1 MQTTDD
7 RSGYH
12 LLLVLIIY
20 AYSAVSMAVVGLVVP
35 FISAIAEARHV
46 SPGPVGTSLSFFSV
60 PAAFVSFLFGMFV
73 DRIGVKKAFPISI
86 GLTLLGDMLLLS
98 TSTLW
103 SLRIGLMMCGCGF
116 AFATSGSPVLFM
128 RYLPEK
134 SRARALA
141 FWSTFAP
148 AGYSAGL
155 LLAIPFLAGRRWQ
168 AACVSHMALMLV
180 ILGVGI
186 LILARLKEP
195 ENVERVQGPVKKL
208 SPWLVA
214 ALGLT
219 VTLPNG
225 IAYGTSLI
233 APSYL
238 ARVHQV
244 SLAASAAEVALVK
257 IIVMLAGGLIV
268 SLCVGTERR
277 SRTMFCVMAAIGMT
291 AQWMLFFPGSTM
303 AVASLGLFLWTFAYS
318 GLSGAGMSLLPVVAT
333 DGKTRGAV
341 AGTVGQFISVSAV
354 LMPYLYFSTTL
365 WTSYALFAFCALGL
379 GCLTIFQVKQRQE
392 NI

>member
-1 MQTTDD
+1 MQTTSD

-12 LLLVLIIY
+12 LFLVLVIY
-20 AYSAVSMAVVGLVVP
+20 VYSAVSMAVVGLVVP

-60 PAAFVSFLFGMFV
+60 PAAFTSFLFGMVV
-73 DRIGVKKAFPISI
+73 DRIGVKRAFPISVVITLI
-86 GLTLLGDMLLLS
+86 GDSLLLS
-98 TSTLW
+98 TTTLW
-103 SLRIGLMMCGCGF
+103 SLRIGLMLCGCGF
-116 AFATSGSPVLFM
+116 AFATAGSPVLFM

-134 SRARALA
+134 SRSKALA

-155 LLAIPFLAGRRWQ
+155 LLAIPFLNGGRWQ
-168 AACVSHMALMLV
+168 AACTAHMALMV
-180 ILGVGI
+180 A
-186 LILARLKEP
+186 ILAVGVLTLAGLKEP
-195 ENVERVQGPVKKL
+195 PVVLTESGPAKRL
-208 SPWLVA
+208 SPWLVT
-214 ALGLT
+214 ALGLS

-238 ARVHQV
+238 ARVHHV
-244 SLAASAAEVALVK
+244 SLAASAAEVAIIK
-257 IIVMLAGGLIV
+257 IVVMLAGGLIV

-277 SRTMFCVMAAIGMT
+277 SRVMFCIMAAIGML
-291 AQWMLFFPGSTM
+291 AQWLLLFPGSTM
-303 AVASLGLFLWTFAYS
+303 LVASAGLFLWTFAYS

-333 DGKTRGAV
+333 DRKTRGVV

-365 WTSYALFAFCALGL
+365 WTSYALFAFCALAV
-379 GCLTIFQVKQRQE
+379 GCLTIFQVRQRKALA
-392 NI
+392 

>member
-1 MQTTDD
+1 MQTTSD

-12 LLLVLIIY
+12 LFLVLVIY
-20 AYSAVSMAVVGLVVP
+20 VYSAVSMAVVGLVVP

-60 PAAFVSFLFGMFV
+60 PAAFTSFLFGMVV
-73 DRIGVKKAFPISI
+73 DRIGVKRAFPISVV
-86 GLTLLGDMLLLS
+86 LTLIGDSLLLS

-103 SLRIGLMMCGCGF
+103 SLRIGLMLCGCGF
-116 AFATSGSPVLFM
+116 AFATAGSPVLFM

-134 SRARALA
+134 SRSKALA

-155 LLAIPFLAGRRWQ
+155 LLAIPFLNGGRWQ
-168 AACVSHMALMLV
+168 AACTAHMALMV
-180 ILGVGI
+180 A
-186 LILARLKEP
+186 ILAVGVLTLAGLKEP
-195 ENVERVQGPVKKL
+195 PAVLTESGPAKRL
-208 SPWLVA
+208 SPWLVT
-214 ALGLT
+214 ALGLS

-238 ARVHQV
+238 ARVHHV
-244 SLAASAAEVALVK
+244 SLAASAAEVAIIK
-257 IIVMLAGGLIV
+257 IVVMLAGGLIV

-277 SRTMFCVMAAIGMT
+277 SRVMFCIMAAIGML
-291 AQWMLFFPGSTM
+291 AQWLLLFPGSTM
-303 AVASLGLFLWTFAYS
+303 LVASAGLFLWTFAYS

-333 DGKTRGAV
+333 DRKTRGVV

-365 WTSYALFAFCALGL
+365 WTSYALFAFCALGM
-379 GCLTIFQVKQRQE
+379 GCLTIFQVRQRKALA
-392 NI
+392 

>member
-1 MQTTDD
+1 MQTTSD

-12 LLLVLIIY
+12 LFLVLVIY
-20 AYSAVSMAVVGLVVP
+20 VYSAVSMAVVGLVVP

-60 PAAFVSFLFGMFV
+60 PAAFTSFLFGMVV
-73 DRIGVKKAFPISI
+73 DRIGVKRAFPISVV
-86 GLTLLGDMLLLS
+86 LTLIGDSLLLS

-103 SLRIGLMMCGCGF
+103 SLRIGLMLCGCGF
-116 AFATSGSPVLFM
+116 AFATAGSPVLFM

-134 SRARALA
+134 SRSKALA

-155 LLAIPFLAGRRWQ
+155 LLAIPFLNGGRWQ
-168 AACVSHMALMLV
+168 AACTAHMALMVV
-180 ILGVGI
+180 ILAIGV
-186 LILARLKEP
+186 LTLAGLKEP
-195 ENVERVQGPVKKL
+195 PVVLTESGPAKRL
-208 SPWLVA
+208 SPWLVT
-214 ALGLT
+214 ALGLS

-238 ARVHQV
+238 ARVHHV
-244 SLAASAAEVALVK
+244 SLAASAAEVAIIK
-257 IIVMLAGGLIV
+257 IVVMLAGGLIV

-277 SRTMFCVMAAIGMT
+277 SRVMFCIMAAIGML
-291 AQWMLFFPGSTM
+291 AQWLLLFPGSTM
-303 AVASLGLFLWTFAYS
+303 LVASAGLFLWTFAYS

-333 DGKTRGAV
+333 DRKTRGVV

-365 WTSYALFAFCALGL
+365 WTSYAL
-379 GCLTIFQVKQRQE
+379 
-392 NI
+392 